1 MRSGNG
7 RLLYTHLVSGSGV
20 MARKSGKPTPA
31 LHSVRWLMK
40 PVCRFLCPP
49 PTACVVG
56 LPWWQADD
64 KGTLRPPSINISI
77 TGEHSVPSSTPFW
90 TTIQNKV
97 YEETAK
103 LRLTPSERP
112 FVGKVSNKGLHISDG
127 TEPKED
133 KKGRT
138 IKAVMAVHCRREDGQ
153 LGQEIGSFESKEI
166 KIVSKPSK
174 KRSSVRTSDRECP
187 RTDPDSRRYLTHV
200 ASSVPAAWFA
210 RYAVQSDQG
219 ADEHDQVFG
228 SGAKSTATQGIGW
241 EAASATGRTFDDGEC
256 VCGGSPCMGS

>member
-1 MRSGNG
+1 MLSENE
-7 RLLYTHLVSGSGV
+7 RLSYIHLVWDSEV
-20 MARKSGKPTPA
+20 TARKSGKPTLT
-31 LHSVRWLMK
+31 LHRVCWLMG

-49 PTACVVG
+49 PTACVIG
-56 LPWWQADD
+56 LPWWEADD
-64 KGTLRPPSINISI
+64 KGTLRPPAINISI

-103 LRLTPSERP
+103 LRLPSSERP

-138 IKAVMAVHCRREDGQ
+138 IKAVMTVHCRREDGQ

-174 KRSSVRTSDRECP
+174 KRSSVRTSDRTLLC
-187 RTDPDSRRYLTHV
+187 L
-200 ASSVPAAWFA
+200 SVITGRVFNACCVSFPSTWIA
-210 RYAVQSDQG
+210 RNLVQSDQG
-219 ADEHDQVFG
+219 TDEHDQVFG
-228 SGAKSTATQGIGW
+228 C
-241 EAASATGRTFDDGEC
+241 DD
-256 VCGGSPCMGS
+256 